1 MQPAAGYSGPRTR
14 WTWPGSN
21 RSAMGSVSRRKRSV
35 CESRVN
41 TLPLNWRLGHALD
54 RPVRRDRPGQGGVL
68 SLLVLELGAA
78 NYLELRF
85 GRIRDTDSLPETVT
99 LEVVF
104 CLLVLAATGVFTS
117 TVQPDME
124 MDAE

>member
-1 MQPAAGYSGPRTR
+1 M
-14 WTWPGSN
+14 
-21 RSAMGSVSRRKRSV
+21 
-35 CESRVN
+35 
-41 TLPLNWRLGHALD
+41 
-54 RPVRRDRPGQGGVL
+54 
-68 SLLVLELGAA
+68 LVLELGAA